1 MQLWSLHS
9 TSASEIRQLMII
21 QSGRQN
27 SAKHSSVFSFEYA
40 FLVLLHPLLF
50 KKKANNGRILL
61 YFKGKWFFTWQLS
74 FTREL
79 LILAVVWAT

>member
-1 MQLWSLHS
+1 M
-9 TSASEIRQLMII
+9 
-21 QSGRQN
+21 
-27 SAKHSSVFSFEYA
+27 FSFEYT
-40 FLVLLHPLLF
+40 FLVLLHPLVF

-61 YFKGKWFFTWQLS
+61 YFKRKWFSTWQVS

>member
-1 MQLWSLHS
+1 M
-9 TSASEIRQLMII
+9 
-21 QSGRQN
+21 
-27 SAKHSSVFSFEYA
+27 FSFEYT

-61 YFKGKWFFTWQLS
+61 YFKGKWFSTWQLS